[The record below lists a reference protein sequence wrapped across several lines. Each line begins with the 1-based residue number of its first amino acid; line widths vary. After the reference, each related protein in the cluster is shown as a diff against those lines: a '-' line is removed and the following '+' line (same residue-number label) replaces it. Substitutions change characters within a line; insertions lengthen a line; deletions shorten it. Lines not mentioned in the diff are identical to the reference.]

1 MKRFTP
7 NLLMKEGLIMKT
19 NRRKMSWVQ
28 LTFITAANMLGAGI
42 IMLPAQLAE
51 VGTISIF
58 SWIITSLGSLTLA
71 MVFARCGMFTTKP
84 GGMGGYAEY
93 GYGRIGH
100 FMANYAYSV
109 SIVIA
114 NVAIAIS
121 AVGYG
126 AGFLGSEFSPV
137 QTCIYTV
144 ALLWLAASLNLRG
157 TRYSGK
163 LTTVT
168 IWGSILPILVMST
181 LGWYWFN
188 PSTWTAAWCPNPL
201 GWSDAVGS
209 SISLT
214 LWSFLGLES
223 ASVNMDAVEDPQT
236 SVPKATFFSTA
247 GVAVIYIV
255 STNVIAGIVPN
266 ADLLNSSAPF
276 GMAFAAMFG
285 STIGAAVMGLM
296 ALACAGSL
304 LSWQFTLARVFK
316 TSAERGLFPKVFAK
330 VTQADVPLRG
340 MFLILLMQSALAL
353 MTVSPSLSEQFERLA
368 NLAVVTNVIPYILCA
383 SSLKAML
390 DQEGIPNERC
400 NRNAS
405 YFLSGISV
413 LYCFYALTTLSLANF
428 AGGCLAAG
436 IGWIAYLVRFNLLK
450 TNFIVEQ
457 EIK

>member
-1 MKRFTP
+1 
-7 NLLMKEGLIMKT
+7 MKT

-137 QTCIYTV
+137 QTWIYTV

-163 LTTVT
+163 FTTVT

-181 LGWYWFN
+181 LGWYWFD
-188 PSTWTAAWCPNPL
+188 PSTWIAAWCPNPL

-214 LWSFLGLES
+214 FSAWNRRPSIWMPLKTRRLPCRKRPFSAQPEWLSFTLYR
-223 ASVNMDAVEDPQT
+223 QT
-236 SVPKATFFSTA
+236 SLP
-247 GVAVIYIV
+247 
-255 STNVIAGIVPN
+255 
-266 ADLLNSSAPF
+266 
-276 GMAFAAMFG
+276 
-285 STIGAAVMGLM
+285 
-296 ALACAGSL
+296 ALS
-304 LSWQFTLARVFK
+304 RM
-316 TSAERGLFPKVFAK
+316 R
-330 VTQADVPLRG
+330 
-340 MFLILLMQSALAL
+340 
-353 MTVSPSLSEQFERLA
+353 
-368 NLAVVTNVIPYILCA
+368 
-383 SSLKAML
+383 
-390 DQEGIPNERC
+390 
-400 NRNAS
+400 
-405 YFLSGISV
+405 IS
-413 LYCFYALTTLSLANF
+413 
-428 AGGCLAAG
+428 
-436 IGWIAYLVRFNLLK
+436 
-450 TNFIVEQ
+450 
-457 EIK
+457 